1 MMMIIV
7 IIIVIII
14 IITIVLYRLSASSQT
29 KLSLPPD
36 FDLQNHIGEYI
47 SDILTNNIRLK

>member
-1 MMMIIV
+1 M
-7 IIIVIII
+7 
-14 IITIVLYRLSASSQT
+14 TKNNNNNNDDDNSNNYCLSASSQT

-47 SDILTNNIRLK
+47 LDILTNNIRLK